1 MTHAR
6 RLWPA
11 VLMSGVAL
19 LAGVGAWTGAVP
31 GVFSGAPVSSNGD
44 VQCTSGVLVPGTY
57 RDVEVP
63 SGDSC
68 TIDSSDVITHDVRV
82 DSNASLEDM
91 GASIGHD
98 LRAGDGS
105 QLHVSPSGGYT
116 ASNASIGHD
125 LDADRASTV
134 EVTAATIAS
143 DLRVKKSQ
151 ESVSITDNKVGNNL
165 DVKDNNG
172 STTVTGNTIGHNAKC
187 EKNASFTGGGNTAGG
202 KDTCN

>member
-44 VQCTSGVLVPGTY
+44 VQCTSGVLAPGTY
-57 RDVEVP
+57 R
-63 SGDSC
+63 
-68 TIDSSDVITHDVRV
+68 
-82 DSNASLEDM
+82 
-91 GASIGHD
+91 
-98 LRAGDGS
+98 
-105 QLHVSPSGGYT
+105 
-116 ASNASIGHD
+116 
-125 LDADRASTV
+125 
-134 EVTAATIAS
+134 
-143 DLRVKKSQ
+143 
-151 ESVSITDNKVGNNL
+151 

-202 KDTCN
+202 QDTCN